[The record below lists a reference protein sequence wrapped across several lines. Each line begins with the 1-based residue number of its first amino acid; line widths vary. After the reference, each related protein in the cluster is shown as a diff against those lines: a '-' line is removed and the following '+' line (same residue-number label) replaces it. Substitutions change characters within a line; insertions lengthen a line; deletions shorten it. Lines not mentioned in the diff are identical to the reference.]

1 MPTTTKSTRPISAT
15 EITRS
20 WHVIDMQGK
29 TLGREMGQITDLL
42 QGKSK
47 RNYAPYLDAG
57 DFVIVINAKGLKT
70 TGKKGLQKE
79 YDRYSGYQSGR
90 STLTLDEMMIRKPT
104 EVVREAVSGM
114 LPKNKHRDARLA
126 RLYIF
131 ADENHPYTHKLQK
144 TEKSE

>member
-1 MPTTTKSTRPISAT
+1 MQTTKSTRSVSST
-15 EITRS
+15 EISRK
-20 WHVIDMQGK
+20 WHLIDLEGK

-47 RNYAPYLDAG
+47 RSYVPYLDVG
-57 DFVIVINAKGLKT
+57 DFVVVINAQDVKT
-70 TGKKGLQKE
+70 TGKKGAQKI

-90 STLTLDEMMIRKPT
+90 KTMTLNEMMVRKPT

-126 RLYIF
+126 RLYIYKD
-131 ADENHPYTHKLQK
+131 ARHPYAQNIQVT
-144 TEKSE
+144 S